1 MPIFRRHAQLGRKK
15 RVWGQVTFYSKTFLL
30 AKQHTLVT
38 LYMPCRSYS
47 RRGKTLP
54 LVIKFKI
61 LLFPPLSQRPQNIAW
76 LFPGTWDG
84 SWLEL
89 GGIWRKT
96 MQTQKLFL
104 ETSHRPPIWFNNISC
119 FYLWYIETKVLLCT
133 YWKGRCRQDLWITFL
148 FFFCQTSINIDDLH
162 RHQ

>member
-1 MPIFRRHAQLGRKK
+1 MPNLAGKTGLRPGHILFKNISACKI
-15 RVWGQVTFYSKTFLL
+15 TYSICS
-30 AKQHTLVT
+30 
-38 LYMPCRSYS
+38 MPCRPYS
-47 RRGKTLP
+47 RKRKIQRYPPPCYKIQNSSLP
-54 LVIKFKI
+54 SIVSATSKYCLA
-61 LLFPPLSQRPQNIAW
+61 FPWNLGW
-76 LFPGTWDG
+76 
-84 SWLEL
+84 EL

-148 FFFCQTSINIDDLH
+148 FFFCQTSINVDDLH